1 MPKARSSP
9 PIANP
14 AARAQLERAAEAAG
28 LSVAQLADL
37 VFEAGV
43 APPKAADGVVQR
55 YTLQDLGEKLWG
67 AMQPVPKDERALW
80 FSQLVP
86 TQQMALVAVLRDHGF
101 RSEVI
106 ARDLGLGV
114 DLVIRM
120 WATYASK
127 LGEQVVGIRL
137 DTIAGQLQLA
147 SERAQEMAIAD
158 NSPAVYWKI
167 EKEKIELLQSIGI
180 VEKAIHKTEVTH
192 KIDDAQKAELEEFAR
207 LRSKQHKRK
216 IEVEELTKIEDKG
229 EDLPDDLKD
238 RDYDEDE

>member
-1 MPKARSSP
+1 MPKARQSP

-14 AARAQLERAAEAAG
+14 AAKAQLEAAAEAAG
-28 LSVAQLADL
+28 LSVQQLADL

-43 APPKAADGVVQR
+43 IPPKAPDGVVQR

-67 AMQPVPKDERALW
+67 AMQPVPKDERAVW
-80 FSQLVP
+80 FASLVP
-86 TQQMALVAVLRDHGF
+86 TQQTALVAVLRDHGF

-114 DLVIRM
+114 DTVMRM

-137 DTIAGQLQLA
+137 DTIAGSLQLA

-192 KIDDAQKAELEEFAR
+192 KIDDAQKAELEEWVK
-207 LRSKQHKRK
+207 LRNKQGKRR

-229 EDLPDDLKD
+229 EDLPDEISDK
-238 RDYDEDE
+238 DYDEDE